1 MNNDVAVIDTADV
14 AARVKNYKEH
24 LLQLGLSWRQFAKK
38 LFGLTEEQLSV
49 LLYSSPIR
57 TWEQLTSPE
66 QKIYGRMDSWMK
78 KMAKKEQDATLGPL
92 CFCRQQLDEL
102 MVTCMSNEKCVGYTW
117 YHQECLIGRAIGVID
132 DDFLCPVCVKVQD
145 QTLVLNEETNSPA
158 ATSRP
163 QPVLPAPPDGDV
175 YSVEMVNRTGANI
188 EFSLITESH
197 RVTGDVSTFSH

>member
-132 DDFLCPVCVKVQD
+132 DDFLCPDCSSGATAAHAIQGAVSETRANTVVKEALLKNGV
-145 QTLVLNEETNSPA
+145 
-158 ATSRP
+158 
-163 QPVLPAPPDGDV
+163 DGHAI
-175 YSVEMVNRTGANI
+175 ANI
-188 EFSLITESH
+188 LGRLAANKDYSP
-197 RVTGDVSTFSH
+197 

>member
-132 DDFLCPVCVKVQD
+132 DDFLCPDCSSGATAAHANQGAVSETRANTVVKEALLKDGVD
-145 QTLVLNEETNSPA
+145 GHVVDNILGRLA
-158 ATSRP
+158 ATK
-163 QPVLPAPPDGDV
+163 D
-175 YSVEMVNRTGANI
+175 YSP
-188 EFSLITESH
+188 
-197 RVTGDVSTFSH
+197 

>member
-38 LFGLTEEQLSV
+38 LLGLTEDQLSV

-132 DDFLCPVCVKVQD
+132 DDFLCPDCSSGATAAHADQRAVSEARANTVVKEALLKNGV
-145 QTLVLNEETNSPA
+145 
-158 ATSRP
+158 
-163 QPVLPAPPDGDV
+163 DGHAI
-175 YSVEMVNRTGANI
+175 ANI
-188 EFSLITESH
+188 LGRLAANKDYSP
-197 RVTGDVSTFSH
+197 